1 MSFAS
6 PGNAFL
12 VPAPIQRLWE
22 LEIGFMRQRNAA
34 IEQMLTGQPV
44 PIDVVRVVT
53 DTLLPQCQRARESL
67 EAPSSN
73 AMSVVERGL
82 WTYYIDLHARAWEA
96 FVRALQVWDLTQIR
110 RHEQL
115 LAEAQRLLQQAAPPS
130 VAPQADS
137 LREFRQLLLS
147 LTPRVWVVPAIV
159 ILNIAVWV
167 AMVLAGAG
175 IFLPPT
181 RMMLAW
187 GANFGALTLDGQWWR
202 IISCMFLHFG
212 LLHLGFNMYVLWQ
225 LGRPVELLVG
235 NAGVIVLYLASG
247 IAASI
252 ASLAWNPMPV
262 SAGASGAVFGVC
274 GALLGFIVLRR
285 DTIPKTLLLDLR
297 GSLLTF
303 VVYNV
308 AFGAVVPAIDMAAH
322 LGGLVYGFSCG
333 VLLSQ
338 PLVPGAQRTRWR
350 RNLLCLVGSAILLP
364 LAFSQL
370 PAPPPLLPAAVVGP
384 PANVPPGGT
393 GRHVPVSRTC
403 VTDRADR
410 TALPPDQG
418 PPHRPAGHRDRTGTA
433 AAVPPGLRTAAVGAE
448 PARRSSRPAVPGRA
462 YGVR

>member
-1 MSFAS
+1 MNVESRGSA
-6 PGNAFL
+6 L
-12 VPAPIQRLWE
+12 VVPAAIQRLWE

-67 EAPSSN
+67 EILARGT
-73 AMSVVERGL
+73 MSVVERGL
-82 WTYYIDLHARAWEA
+82 WTHYVDLHTRAWEA
-96 FVRALQVWDLTQIR
+96 FVQALHVWDVAQIR

-115 LAEAQRLLQQAAPPS
+115 LAEAQRMLHQAAPPQET
-130 VAPQADS
+130 PPTDS
-137 LREFRQLLLS
+137 LRDFRQLLFS

-159 ILNIAVWV
+159 VLNVAIWV

-175 IFLPPT
+175 MLLPPT

-235 NAGVIVLYLASG
+235 NAGVLVLYLASG
-247 IAASI
+247 VAASI
-252 ASLAWNPMPV
+252 ASLAWNPLPV

-274 GALLGFIVLRR
+274 GGLLGFIVLRR
-285 DTIPKTLLLDLR
+285 DTIPKALLLDLR

-322 LGGLVYGFSCG
+322 LGGLVYGFGCG

-364 LAFSQL
+364 IAFRQL
-370 PAPPPLLPAAVVGP
+370 PGPPALPAAVIEPLPNSPTARVIG
-384 PANVPPGGT
+384 
-393 GRHVPVSRTC
+393 HVVVSRTSE
-403 VTDRADR
+403 TAHADR
-410 TALPPDQG
+410 TMPPPG
-418 PPHRPAGHRDRTGTA
+418 PRPRHRPAGHRDRTGTTA
-433 AAVPPGLRTAAVGAE
+433 AALPGRRTAAVGAA
-448 PARRSSRPAVPGRA
+448 PARRSSHPTIPGRA